1 MKKITI
7 FFILFSLLF
16 SSSISRKIKQRQKE
30 LKIKQK
36 QYNRMDK
43 KLAQIAKEII
53 DTKAENRM
61 LTKKLNKLEKK
72 IKSNQYIYDSLTK
85 KKMEVDKRLAELNDI
100 IEEKQDKF
108 IALIADKFSMAL
120 VLEELKQPTPKSII
134 LQEAY
139 KVYVKRNN
147 RDIEKLKKELEKLN
161 SKEDFLKQEQK
172 KLEDKIS
179 IYKKDRDEYRD
190 KIEQQE
196 KIIQKLASDRAIYKR
211 RFNAIRDARRALRRK
226 LNRLKIVKRDRDEDN
241 YIEVNRAKSHHNR
254 RGRRVRERIKVARYR
269 GRKTI
274 SPLEDSR
281 LIKRFGR
288 YIDPIYKFRIFNKS
302 ITLKAPY
309 RGAKVRSV
317 LDGKIV
323 FAENS
328 GGMLGKVVIIAHSNN
343 MHTIYAKI
351 SRLAPN
357 IKVGRRVSKGSII
370 GKVNSV
376 LMFEVTKNNKHLNP
390 LKLIRL

>member
-7 FFILFSLLF
+7 FLILFSLLF
-16 SSSISRKIKQRQKE
+16 SGSINRKIREQKRE
-30 LKIKQK
+30 LRLKQK
-36 QYNRMDK
+36 QYERMDK
-43 KLAQIAKEII
+43 KLAQIAKDII
-53 DTKAENRM
+53 DTKAENRV
-61 LTKKLNKLEKK
+61 LSRNLSKLEKK
-72 IKSNQYIYDSLTK
+72 IKKSQSVYDSLTK
-85 KKMEVDKRLAELNDI
+85 KKIDIDKRLAELNDI

-139 KVYVKRNN
+139 KVYAKRNN
-147 RDIEKLKKELEKLN
+147 KDIEKLKKELDKLKEK
-161 SKEDFLKQEQK
+161 EETLKDEQT
-172 KLEDKIS
+172 KLEEKIS
-179 IYKKDRDEYRD
+179 LYKKDRDEYRE
-190 KIEQQE
+190 KIEEQE
-196 KIIQKLASDRAIYKR
+196 RIIQKLATDRAIYKR
-211 RFNAIRDARRALRRK
+211 RFNAIRDARRALQRK
-226 LNRLKIVKRDRDEDN
+226 LNRLRIVKRDREEDS
-241 YIEVNRAKSHHNR
+241 YREVKVTKSNR
-254 RGRRVRERIKVARYR
+254 RRRHRNRIKVAKYR
-269 GRKTI
+269 GGKTI
-274 SPLEDSR
+274 SPLEGSR
-281 LIKRFGR
+281 LIKKFGT

-309 RGAKVRSV
+309 KGAKVRSV

-328 GGMLGKVVIIAHSNN
+328 GGMLGKVVIIAHSNK
-343 MHTIYAKI
+343 MHTIYAKL

-370 GKVNSV
+370 GKVNST
-376 LMFEVTKNNKHLNP
+376 LMFEVTKSNKHLNP

>member
-7 FFILFSLLF
+7 FLILFSLLF
-16 SSSISRKIKQRQKE
+16 SSSINRKIKEQKRE
-30 LKIKQK
+30 LRVTEK

-43 KLAQIAKEII
+43 KLAEIARKII
-53 DTKAENRM
+53 NTKAENRI
-61 LTKKLNKLEKK
+61 LSKKLTRLEKK
-72 IKSNQYIYDSLTK
+72 IKKSQSIYDTLTQK
-85 KKMEVDKRLAELNDI
+85 KINIDKRLAELNDI

-108 IALIADKFSMAL
+108 ITLIADKFSMAL

-139 KVYVKRNN
+139 KVYAKKNN
-147 RDIEKLKKELEKLN
+147 KEIEKLKNELEKLN
-161 SKEDFLKQEQK
+161 RKEDFLKKEQIS
-172 KLEDKIS
+172 LEQKIS

-190 KIEQQE
+190 KIEKKEQILQR
-196 KIIQKLASDRAIYKR
+196 LATDRAIYKK
-211 RFNAIRDARRALRRK
+211 RFNAIRDTRRALQKK
-226 LNRLKIVKRDRDEDN
+226 LNRLRIVKRDREEDS
-241 YIEVNRAKSHHNR
+241 YEEVKVTTSHRHR
-254 RGRRVRERIKVARYR
+254 HKKRVKVAKYR
-269 GRKTI
+269 GGKTI
-274 SPLEDSR
+274 SPLEGSR
-281 LIKRFGR
+281 LIKRFGT
-288 YIDPIYKFRIFNKS
+288 YIDPIYKFKIFNKS

-309 RGAKVRSV
+309 KGAKVRSV

-343 MHTIYAKI
+343 IHTIYAKL

-370 GKVNSV
+370 GKVNST

-390 LKLIRL
+390 VKLIRL

>member
-7 FFILFSLLF
+7 FLILFSLLF
-16 SSSISRKIKQRQKE
+16 SNSINRKIKQQKKE
-30 LKIKQK
+30 LRVTQK

-43 KLAQIAKEII
+43 KLAEIARKII
-53 DTKAENRM
+53 NTKAENRI
-61 LTKKLNKLEKK
+61 LSKKLTRLEKK
-72 IKSNQYIYDSLTK
+72 IRKSQSIYDNLTQK
-85 KKMEVDKRLAELNDI
+85 KITIDKRLAELNDI

-108 IALIADKFSMAL
+108 ITLIADKFSMAL
-120 VLEELKQPTPKSII
+120 VLEELKQPTAKSII

-139 KVYVKRNN
+139 KVYAKKNN
-147 RDIEKLKKELEKLN
+147 KEIEKLKNELEKLN
-161 SKEDFLKQEQK
+161 NKEDFLKKEQIN
-172 KLEDKIS
+172 LDNKIS

-190 KIEQQE
+190 KIEKKEQILQR
-196 KIIQKLASDRAIYKR
+196 LATDRAIYKR
-211 RFNAIRDARRALRRK
+211 RFNAIRDTRRALQKK
-226 LNRLKIVKRDRDEDN
+226 LNRLQIVKRDKEEDS
-241 YIEVNRAKSHHNR
+241 YEEV
-254 RGRRVRERIKVARYR
+254 KVATSHRHHKKRVKVAKYR
-269 GRKTI
+269 GGKTI
-274 SPLEDSR
+274 SPLEGSR
-281 LIKRFGR
+281 LIKRFGT
-288 YIDPIYKFRIFNKS
+288 YIDPIYKFKIFNKS

-309 RGAKVRSV
+309 KGAKVKSV

-343 MHTIYAKI
+343 IHTIYAKL

-370 GKVNSV
+370 GKVNST

>member
-16 SSSISRKIKQRQKE
+16 AGNSINRKIREQKRE
-30 LKIKQK
+30 LRLKQK
-36 QYNRMDK
+36 QYDKMDK
-43 KLAQIAKEII
+43 KLAKIAREII
-53 DTKAENRM
+53 DTKAENRI
-61 LTKKLNKLEKK
+61 LSKKLDRLEKK
-72 IKSNQYIYDSLTK
+72 IRESQSIYDSLTK
-85 KKMEVDKRLAELNDI
+85 RKMDIDRRLAELNDI
-100 IEEKQDKF
+100 IDEKQDKF

-139 KVYVKRNN
+139 KVYAKKNN
-147 RDIEKLKKELEKLN
+147 KELEKLKYELEKLN
-161 SKEDFLKQEQK
+161 SKEDFLRQEQSD
-172 KLEDKIS
+172 LEKKIS

-190 KIEQQE
+190 NMREKE
-196 KIIQKLASDRAIYKR
+196 KILQRLASDRAIYKR
-211 RFNAIRDARRALRRK
+211 RFNAIREARRALQK
-226 LNRLKIVKRDRDEDN
+226 SLNRLKIVKRNSEEES
-241 YIEVNRAKSHHNR
+241 YEEVKVTISHR
-254 RGRRVRERIKVARYR
+254 RHRKKKKVKVVRYR
-269 GRKTI
+269 GGKTI
-274 SPLEDSR
+274 SPLEGSR
-281 LIKRFGR
+281 LIKRFGT
-288 YIDPIYKFRIFNKS
+288 YIDPIYKFKIFNKS

-309 RGAKVRSV
+309 KGAKVKSV

-343 MHTIYAKI
+343 IHTIYAKL

-370 GKVNSV
+370 GKVNST